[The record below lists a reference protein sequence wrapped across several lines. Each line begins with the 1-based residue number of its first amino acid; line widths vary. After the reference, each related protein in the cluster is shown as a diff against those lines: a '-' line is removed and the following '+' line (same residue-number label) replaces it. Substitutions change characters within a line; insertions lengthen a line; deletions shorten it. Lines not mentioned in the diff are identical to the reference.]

1 MADRP
6 YRSLTEA
13 YQEAREAYRAMS
25 EQPTFTF
32 RNQLVKVHRL
42 EWRDYR
48 FGPKLYLKA
57 LNGTE
62 LETTLIEFRDEAK
75 TLPEE
80 HLARILFDK

>member
-1 MADRP
+1 MAEPRNPSSVPGNVYRELDRLK
-6 YRSLTEA
+6 SGA
-13 YQEAREAYRAMS
+13 IFDFKGA
-25 EQPTFTF
+25 
-32 RNQLVKVHRL
+32 LVKVHRL

-62 LETTLIEFRDEAK
+62 IETTLIEFRDEAK